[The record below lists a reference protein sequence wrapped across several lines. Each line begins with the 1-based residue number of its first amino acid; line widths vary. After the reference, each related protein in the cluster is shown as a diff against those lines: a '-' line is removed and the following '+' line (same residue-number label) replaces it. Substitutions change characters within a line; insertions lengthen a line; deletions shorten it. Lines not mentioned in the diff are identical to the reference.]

1 MSFVS
6 ALFAEFAARRR
17 RLRAAAGE
25 RGQSLIEMAIL
36 GGLVLGS
43 FGLFI
48 LPWMARAAP
57 WGLAVPVIFMLG
69 YGALDWRRQQALTTA
84 TPEAAPRVMRRHDIA
99 ALLFSLACAGAGA
112 AAFVT
117 GFNAPPRTAPPP
129 PVEEVWQP
137 PPDALELEIA
147 PDP

>member
-1 MSFVS
+1 MSFSS

-17 RLRAAAGE
+17 RLRAALGE

-43 FGLFI
+43 LGLFI
-48 LPWMARAAP
+48 LPWMARQAP
-57 WGLAVPVIFMLG
+57 WGLAVPFVFVLG
-69 YGALDWRRQQALTTA
+69 YGLLDWRRQQALTV
-84 TPEAAPRVMRRHDIA
+84 AAPETAARVTRRHDIG
-99 ALLFSLACAGAGA
+99 ALLLSLACAGAGA

-117 GFNAPPRTAPPP
+117 GFNAPPGSAPPA
-129 PVEEVWQP
+129 PVEETWQP

-147 PDP
+147 PSP